1 MPTNALGG
9 QRDQI
14 VAGRPLRVLADSA
27 SSSSSLALRD
37 GFEALTAGEV
47 VAPGR
52 NELAMPDEAFLGQS
66 SRTSPRPNS
75 STRRRGAAAPAP
87 RSRSN

>member
-52 NELAMPDEAFLGQS
+52 NELAMPDEAFLGQVVEDV
-66 SRTSPRPNS
+66 
-75 STRRRGAAAPAP
+75 AAAELVYAAAR
-87 RSRSN
+87 RSGTGATITL